1 MSYDLSLAHLK
12 WKSDI
17 ITAWQETYES
27 K

>member
-1 MSYDLSLAHLK
+1 MSHDLSLAHLK

-27 K
+27 N